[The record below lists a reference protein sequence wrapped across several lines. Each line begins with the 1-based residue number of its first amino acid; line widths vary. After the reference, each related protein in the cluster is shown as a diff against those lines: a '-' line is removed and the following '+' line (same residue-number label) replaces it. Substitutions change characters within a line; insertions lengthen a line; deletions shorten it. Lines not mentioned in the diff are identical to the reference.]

1 MDLYDYSTLANKWK
15 FEQMERFAENTL
27 QLFREQMEIRT
38 NGKTPPAFSTERAK
52 WKGFLA
58 E

>member
-1 MDLYDYSTLANKWK
+1 
-15 FEQMERFAENTL
+15 MERFAENAL

-38 NGKTPPAFSTERAK
+38 NGKTPPAFSLERAK